1 MKKKIIYLSLILLL
15 IDQIS
20 KVLVAYYFEV
30 GESKVI
36 IDNFFSL
43 TYIKNS
49 GAAWGMFAGG
59 TIFLAIVSILFLGFI
74 ISSIKKMEDVTTF
87 NVITYS
93 LIISGII
100 GNMIDRI
107 VRGSVIDFFNFYIF
121 GYDYPVFN
129 IADIFI
135 VVGIILIV
143 IESFWAGD
151 KIDSK

>member
-1 MKKKIIYLSLILLL
+1 MKKKFIYLSLILLL

-20 KVLVAYYFEV
+20 KALVAYYFEV

>member
-1 MKKKIIYLSLILLL
+1 MKKKIFYLSLILLL

-20 KVLVAYYFEV
+20 KALVAYYFEV

>member
-20 KVLVAYYFEV
+20 KALVAYYFEV

-107 VRGSVIDFFNFYIF
+107 VRGSVIDFFNFSIF

>member
-20 KVLVAYYFEV
+20 KALVAYYFEV